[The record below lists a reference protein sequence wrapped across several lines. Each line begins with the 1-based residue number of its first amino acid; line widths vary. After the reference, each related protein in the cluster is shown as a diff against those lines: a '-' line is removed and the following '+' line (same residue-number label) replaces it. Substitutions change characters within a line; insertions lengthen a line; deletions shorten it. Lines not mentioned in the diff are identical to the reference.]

1 MDSEM
6 KMMSKQ
12 DWIINLENVAAEVAT
27 LWGKET
33 VRHILQKYSV
43 RSLEDLNP
51 CHYSE
56 VFDELDFMA
65 NDARD

>member
-1 MDSEM
+1 
-6 KMMSKQ
+6 MMSKK
-12 DWIINLENVAAEVAT
+12 DWIINLENAATEVTT
-27 LWGKET
+27 LLGKET
-33 VRHILQKYSV
+33 VRHILQKYGA
-43 RSLEDLNP
+43 RSIEDLSP